1 MNRRLT
7 SLITMFALVVGSTL
21 WANGPGARQDIGV
34 LDAAETEAL
43 VFMREEEK
51 LARDVYIGLHE
62 LWGSPVFANIAE
74 SEQRHMDTMAKML
87 DLYGIPD
94 PVVSDAVGAFS
105 AASGLAAWYA
115 DLMDRGNDS
124 LLEAFMTGAYIE
136 EVDIRDLR
144 LAIEAT
150 DEQPLQNAYT
160 NLLAGSRNHL
170 RAFVAHI
177 AALGVDYVAQVLDQA
192 DVDAIVE
199 DYSDVVPNAGFTIN
213 ANLSDAWYYPGTDG
227 QGFFLSVFPDQRKI
241 LLAWFTYDTELPA
254 DDISATIGDPGQR
267 WMTAQ
272 GTYAGAQAELQ
283 LYSSRGGIFDQNPP
297 TPEHLHVGSVLLQ
310 FEDCASGS
318 VFYDIPALGQI
329 YRTGLIPIQRVA
341 LDNVTHCERSQQ
353 P

>member
-7 SLITMFALVVGSTL
+7 SLITAFALVVGGSL
-21 WANGPGARQDIGV
+21 WASGPGARQPSGV

-43 VFMREEEK
+43 VYMREEEK

-62 LWGSPVFANIAE
+62 LWGSLVFANIAE
-74 SEQRHMDTMAKML
+74 SEQRHMDALARML

-105 AASGLAAWYA
+105 AASGLEVWYA
-115 DLMDRGNDS
+115 EFMDRGSVS
-124 LLEAFMTGAYIE
+124 LLQAFMTGAYIE
-136 EVDIRDLR
+136 EMDIRDLR
-144 LAIEAT
+144 LAIEVT
-150 DEQPLQNAYT
+150 DEPPLLGAYT

-177 AALGVDYVAQVLDQA
+177 TALGVDYVAQVLDQA
-192 DVDAIVE
+192 DVDAIIE
-199 DYSDVVPNAGFTIN
+199 DYRDVVPNEGFTIN
-213 ANLSDAWYYPGTDG
+213 ANLSDAWYYPGTEG
-227 QGFFLSVFPDQRKI
+227 QGFSLSVFPDQRK
-241 LLAWFTYDTELPA
+241 LLLIWFTYDTELPGEDA
-254 DDISATIGDPGQR
+254 IATIGDPGQR

-283 LYSSRGGIFDQNPP
+283 LYSSSGGIFDQSPP
-297 TPEHLHVGSVLLQ
+297 VPEHEHVGSVLLQ

-318 VFYDIPALGQI
+318 VFYDIPALGQT

>member
-7 SLITMFALVVGSTL
+7 SLITMFALVVGGTL
-21 WANGPGARQDIGV
+21 WANGPGTRQDIGV

-43 VFMREEEK
+43 VYMREEEK

-74 SEQRHMDTMAKML
+74 SEQRHMDTMANML
-87 DLYGIPD
+87 DLYSIPD

-115 DLMDRGNDS
+115 ELMNRGNDS

-136 EVDIRDLR
+136 EAEIRDLR

-150 DEQPLQNAYT
+150 DEQPLLNAYT

-199 DYSDVVPNAGFTIN
+199 DYSDIVPNAGFTIN

-241 LLAWFTYDTELPA
+241 LLAWFTFDTELPA
-254 DDISATIGDPGQR
+254 DGITATIGDPGQR

-297 TPEHLHVGSVLLQ
+297 APEHLHVGSVLLQ

-318 VFYDIPALGQI
+318 VFYDIPALSQG
-329 YRTGLIPIQRVA
+329 YRTGLIPIRRVA